1 MMPKKKTFEQA
12 LSRLEE
18 IIESIESGEITLD
31 ESVKLYKE
39 GIDLSVFCG
48 NALKKTEQEIVILKE
63 SADKV
68 FKEEI
73 FEYKSENEEYSQ

>member
-1 MMPKKKTFEQA
+1 MPKKKTFEQA
-12 LSRLEE
+12 ILRLEE
-18 IIESIESGEITLD
+18 IIASIENNETTLE

-48 NALKKTEQEIVILKE
+48 NQLKKTEQEVILLKE

-68 FKEEI
+68 FTEEP
-73 FEYKSENEEYSQ
+73 FDYEGE

>member
-1 MMPKKKTFEQA
+1 MPKKKMTFEQA

-18 IIESIESGEITLD
+18 IVSDIENNDTTLD

-48 NALKKTEQEIVILKE
+48 EQLKKTEQEITVLKQN
-63 SADKV
+63 ADKI
-68 FKEEI
+68 FSEEN
-73 FEYKSENEEYSQ
+73 FLFDEE

>member
-1 MMPKKKTFEQA
+1 MPRKKTFEQA

-18 IIESIESGEITLD
+18 IVSSIESNDTTLE

-39 GIDLSVFCG
+39 GIELSVFCG
-48 NALKKTEQEIVILKE
+48 NQLKKTEQDIILLKE

-68 FKEEI
+68 FSEEP
-73 FEYKSENEEYSQ
+73 FNYTEE